1 MRLTDHDDASRD
13 DDEFSAVFSYFDSSY
28 SSEDDT
34 PDDDKPLEEPKETV
48 VKKTKPLTYEKRRTA
63 TTIYTSSSLTF
74 TIRVHCDAKSRF
86 SPNLESFQR
95 LDHSITPI
103 DIAVQ
108 HCCGSDNPDMG
119 RHFQNGTQTP
129 TIFQVSIWRDRMF
142 IIFVLPTR

>member
-1 MRLTDHDDASRD
+1 MAARLTDHDDASRD

-48 VKKTKPLTYEKRRTA
+48 VKKQNAKNAVLPQL
-63 TTIYTSSSLTF
+63 YTSSSLTF